1 LYGVDHRLN
10 EGGLVEPEG
19 LAARA
24 MVDREALRI
33 DGSGQELRPAQI
45 DADHAAGRHFDHDTP
60 FAMDE
65 EKPNYTRYRSRPKL
79 FGKRGGGARDGLD
92 DLRGGHPRPDQG
104 GKRKLA
110 QRFTFWRVLGYVGLA
125 AVGWV
130 LISLL
135 LFLISA
141 QVQRQKVTNAVDTT
155 LKHSGIPLTSPNTI
169 LVLGSDARVKGTKE
183 PGANV
188 GGPSRSDTILLM
200 RVGGGHSARLSIPR
214 DTFAQIPGHGTDK
227 INAAYAYGGPA
238 LAVKTVAQYLGIP
251 INHLI
256 EVNFENFP
264 DFIDSL
270 GGINYTGGCVI
281 SRINGGSRNGGY
293 TLRLPPGKNHLNG
306 KQALALARTR
316 KNECNKAEDDLSR
329 ARRQQKILAAIKSRL
344 LSPATFF
351 RLPLV
356 SWQAPK
362 AVRSDMAGPD
372 LLGLFGAIAT
382 GGSPATRVLKGVPE
396 GNGLRVPDAVKRR
409 EVQQFLK
416 G

>member
-1 LYGVDHRLN
+1 
-10 EGGLVEPEG
+10 
-19 LAARA
+19 
-24 MVDREALRI
+24 
-33 DGSGQELRPAQI
+33 
-45 DADHAAGRHFDHDTP
+45 
-60 FAMDE
+60 MDE

-79 FGKRGGGARDGLD
+79 FGKRSDGARDGLD

-104 GKRKLA
+104 GKRKLGE
-110 QRFTFWRVLGYVGLA
+110 RFTFWRVLGYVALA
-125 AVGWV
+125 VAGWV

-141 QVQRQKVTNAVDTT
+141 QVQRQKVNDAVGTT
-155 LKHSGIPLTSPNTI
+155 LKDSGFPLTSANTI

-214 DTFAQIPGHGTDK
+214 DTFAEIPGHGTDK

-238 LAVKTVAQYLGIP
+238 LAVKTVEQFLGIDV
-251 INHLI
+251 NHLI

-293 TLRLPPGKNHLNG
+293 TLRLPPGENHLDG

-316 KNECNKAEDDLSR
+316 KNECNKAENDLSR

-344 LSPATFF
+344 LSPVTFA
-351 RLPLV
+351 RLPFV

-396 GNGLRVPDAVKRR
+396 GNGLRVSDAVKQR
-409 EVQQFLK
+409 EVRRFLK

>member
-1 LYGVDHRLN
+1 MRVCC
-10 EGGLVEPEG
+10 
-19 LAARA
+19 
-24 MVDREALRI
+24 
-33 DGSGQELRPAQI
+33 
-45 DADHAAGRHFDHDTP
+45 
-60 FAMDE
+60 
-65 EKPNYTRYRSRPKL
+65 
-79 FGKRGGGARDGLD
+79 
-92 DLRGGHPRPDQG
+92 
-104 GKRKLA
+104 
-110 QRFTFWRVLGYVGLA
+110 RVLRTHLVTDLHCPPSSFF
-125 AVGWV
+125 
-130 LISLL
+130 SLL
-135 LFLISA
+135 LTSA
-141 QVQRQKVTNAVDTT
+141 
-155 LKHSGIPLTSPNTI
+155 NTI

-214 DTFAQIPGHGTDK
+214 DTFAEIPGHGTDK

-238 LAVKTVAQYLGIP
+238 LAVKTVEQFLGIDV
-251 INHLI
+251 NHLI

-270 GGINYTGGCVI
+270 GGINYTGGCVV
-281 SRINGGSRNGGY
+281 SRINGGNRNGGY
-293 TLRLPPGKNHLNG
+293 TLRLRPGKNHLDG

-316 KNECNKAEDDLSR
+316 KNDCNPGENDLSR

-344 LSPATFF
+344 LSPATFV
-351 RLPLV
+351 RLPFV

-382 GGSPATRVLKGVPE
+382 GGSPATRVLKGDLS
-396 GNGLRVPDAVKRR
+396 GNGLRVSDAVKRR
-409 EVQQFLK
+409 EVQRFLK